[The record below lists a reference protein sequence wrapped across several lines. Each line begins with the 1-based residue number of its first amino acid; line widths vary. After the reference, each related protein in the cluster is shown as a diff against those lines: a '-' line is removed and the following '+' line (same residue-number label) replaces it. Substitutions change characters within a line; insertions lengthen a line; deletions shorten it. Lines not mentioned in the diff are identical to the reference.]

1 MAVEGIHEKVVVD
14 ILEAK
19 LGTQE
24 VELDKADWRLVG

>member
-1 MAVEGIHEKVVVD
+1 MAVEGIPEKVVVG

-24 VELDKADWRLVG
+24 MELDKADWKLAE